1 MSCGCNNST
10 YSNTCCPEVPYPQI
24 SSESV
29 PSLIDNLVFALYGTI
44 NKSIVNGRVVWDI
57 PCDPNNTTEIFDQP
71 RLTDEGLM
79 CYFIRLANDGTFMGA
94 TGPIGPNG
102 ATGASGYI
110 GLDGATGA
118 TGLRGAT
125 GPSGGATGA
134 TGASGT
140 NGTNGATGATGP
152 AGSAGGA
159 TGAGTDA
166 VFFLNNQAVTAS
178 YSIPSTKNAMTAG
191 PITVNAGV
199 TVTIPSGSVWT
210 VV

>member
-199 TVTIPSGSVWT
+199 TVTIPSGSTWT